1 MIRSTG
7 LGSFYKAGCTTV
19 IACLFFST
27 TVIGAFQSLMLVSC
41 SLGGLP
47 SYGSPVVVFFLCF
60 FLVLIFF
67 FIIFGHHFRILY
79 STVPVDV
86 VRVKS

>member
-19 IACLFFST
+19 IAWLFFST

-41 SLGGLP
+41 SLSGLP
-47 SYGSPVVVFFLCF
+47 LYGSPVVVFFFLFLC
-60 FLVLIFF
+60 FF
-67 FIIFGHHFRILY
+67 FIIFEHPHFRVLY